1 MKSKIMDW
9 LRAARE
15 WLSLDGLLHLLVCTV
30 IVLFF
35 GAFLPLWGAIIVAMV
50 AGMVKEIYDLISQK
64 GTPEWRDLVCDL
76 IGIVL
81 GLIIATLWL
90 LIR

>member
-1 MKSKIMDW
+1 MKGSKGMNKKATDIV
-9 LRAARE
+9 AYAT
-15 WLSLDGLLHLLVCTV
+15 LVG
-30 IVLFF
+30 F
-35 GAFLPLWGAIIVAMV
+35 IVAMV